1 MKLPV
6 AFWIFACLCCA
17 HPAFA
22 KAAAYYALSPLAVSV
37 YEDILRLE
45 MSKARGGITQL
56 QSQEPENLAS
66 IHLENYID
74 FFQLYLTE
82 DADLLAQ
89 RRKEKE
95 QRIALLEQLPNS
107 SPWRNYAI
115 AEIRLHWALIF
126 LRFESYLPAFRE
138 VNKANK
144 LLLENAQQFPDFLLT
159 YKDLGLLQ
167 AAVGNIPAQFK
178 WAVDIFSSLKG
189 DIAAGAEAMTKAMA
203 DKNHPFYKE
212 TAVLYALL
220 QLHLR
225 NAPDTAWEIVKGL
238 GLQPA
243 NNKLHCFVL
252 ANMAMRSERNDE
264 AIRLL
269 EKQPRGGSAEDFAY
283 LDFMLG
289 LAKLRKLDNSARLHF
304 QSFLLRFRGQHFIKE
319 AVQKIAWAELLRGRP
334 DLYRQRISEVEKRG
348 KATAGGDQNAAKE
361 ATTSDLPHLD
371 LLKARLLFDGA
382 YYDQARKIMDAI
394 NPLLLGKEQ
403 QQWEYYYRIGRILHG
418 QGDWA
423 GALSFYE
430 RTISLSALA
439 SSFFACNAALQAGLI
454 TEEAGKKAQAKQYF
468 ERCLSISPDEYA
480 TGLHIQA
487 KAGLNRLSSR

>member
-1 MKLPV
+1 MKRTA
-6 AFWIFACLCCA
+6 AFWFLICFCCA
-17 HPAFA
+17 HPASA
-22 KAAAYYALSPLAVSV
+22 KAAAFYALSPLAVSI

-45 MSKARGGITQL
+45 MNSARGGIAQL
-56 QSQEPENLAS
+56 RAQEPENLAYV
-66 IHLENYID
+66 HLENYID

-82 DADLLAQ
+82 DASLLAQ

-95 QRIALLEQLPNS
+95 QRIALLEQLPAS

-115 AEIRLHWALIF
+115 AEVRLHWALIF

-144 LLLENAQQFPDFLLT
+144 LLLENAEQFPDFSLT

-167 AAVGNIPAQFK
+167 AAVGSIPSQFK
-178 WAVDIFSSLKG
+178 WAVDVFSSLKG
-189 DIAAGAEAMTKAMA
+189 DIAAGAENMTKAMA

-212 TAVLYALL
+212 TAVLYAFL

-225 NAPDTAWEIVKGL
+225 NAPDTAWEIAKGL

-252 ANMAMRSERNDE
+252 ANIAMRSERNDE

-289 LAKLRKLDNSARLHF
+289 LAKLRKLDSSARLYF
-304 QSFLLRFRGQHFIKE
+304 QSFLLRFRGQHFVKE
-319 AVQKIAWAELLRGRP
+319 AAQKIAWAELLRGRP
-334 DLYRQRISEVEKRG
+334 DLYRQRINEVGKRG
-348 KATAGGDQNAAKE
+348 NATAGGDQNAAKE
-361 ATTSDLPHLD
+361 ASTTDLPHLG

-382 YYDQARKIMDAI
+382 YYDRARKIMDDI
-394 NPLLLGKEQ
+394 NPQQLLLEQ

-418 QGDWA
+418 LGDWA
-423 GALSFYE
+423 GAMSFYE
-430 RTISLSALA
+430 RTISLSAAA

-454 TEEAGKKAQAKQYF
+454 AEETGKKAQARQYF

-487 KAGLNRLSSR
+487 KAGLNRLSRQ